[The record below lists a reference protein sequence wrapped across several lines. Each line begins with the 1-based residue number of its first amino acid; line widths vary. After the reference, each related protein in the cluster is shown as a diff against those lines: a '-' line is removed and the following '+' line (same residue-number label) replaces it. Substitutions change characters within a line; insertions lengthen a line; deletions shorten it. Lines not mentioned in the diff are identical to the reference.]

1 MARLS
6 AAAVRDF
13 TVPAADLK
21 PSPHGAQRED
31 AILALYLPG
40 WSREAS
46 PAAKAAFLPG
56 VPVVAEGNSRGRGA
70 TLVDGFRPNP
80 ARGAGGDFLSLKD
93 HTIRGDG
100 TVATSTELFLGTRE
114 TLAAALAAARVNYR
128 SRKAFPVVVTH
139 STREGAIVEWAIRDF
154 GHMLAAL
161 TNAEGWPLWHGVPI
175 KPEDDRPRGR
185 GGSPASIWVKL
196 LRREQQGL
204 LPNGKPKYVYVHDEH
219 GTYVSL
225 TASFSQKSGA
235 VFRSGTMQEFA
246 ADVDAA
252 TVLR

>member
-13 TVPAADLK
+13 TVPAADNT

-40 WSREAS
+40 WSREMS
-46 PAAKAAFLPG
+46 DAAYSTFLPD
-56 VPVVAEGNSRGRGA
+56 VPVVHEGNSRGRGR
-70 TLVDGFRPNP
+70 TLVDGHRPNP
-80 ARGAGGDFLSLKD
+80 SRGAGGDFLSLKD

-114 TLAAALAAARVNYR
+114 TLAAALAAARANYR
-128 SRKAFPVVVTH
+128 ARKAFPVVVTH
-139 STREGAIVEWAIRDF
+139 STREGAIVEWCVRDF
-154 GHMLAAL
+154 GHMLATLAN
-161 TNAEGWPLWHGVPI
+161 TEGWPLWHGVPV
-175 KPEDDRPRGR
+175 KPENDRPRG
-185 GGSPASIWVKL
+185 
-196 LRREQQGL
+196 RREQQGL
-204 LPNGKPKYVYVHDEH
+204 LPNGRPKYVYVPDEH

-225 TASFSQKSGA
+225 TCSFSQKSGA
-235 VFRSGTMQEFA
+235 VFRSGTMGQFA

>member
-13 TVPAADLK
+13 TVPAADLT

-31 AILALYLPG
+31 AIIASYLPG
-40 WSREAS
+40 WTREMS
-46 PAAKAAFLPG
+46 DAAYAAFLPG
-56 VPVVAEGNSRGRGA
+56 VHIVHEGNSRGRGR
-70 TLVDGFRPNP
+70 TLVDGHRPNP
-80 ARGAGGDFLSLKD
+80 SRGAGGDFLSLKD
-93 HTIRGDG
+93 HGIRSDG

-114 TLAAALAAARVNYR
+114 TLVHALAAVRANYR
-128 SRKAFPVVVTH
+128 ARKAFPVVVTH
-139 STREGAIVEWAIRDF
+139 STGEGQIVEWCVRDF
-154 GHMLAAL
+154 GHMLAHVENREA
-161 TNAEGWPLWHGVPI
+161 WPLWHGVPI

-204 LPNGKPKYVYVHDEH
+204 LPNGRPKYVYVPDEH
-219 GTYVSL
+219 GTYVALVS
-225 TASFSQKSGA
+225 SFSQKSGA
-235 VFRSGTMQEFA
+235 VFRSGSMQEFA